1 MPIEFVN
8 VDFSYNSDIKI
19 LDNFCLKLP
28 EQGAVCLSGPSGCG
42 KTTLLRLIA
51 GLEYPQQGKIT
62 GIDKLKTAFVFQ
74 ENRLLDWHT
83 ALENVAVVNR
93 GTHPRQIAA
102 KWLER
107 VGLDGEEL
115 KKPRELSGGMKR
127 RVAIARALA
136 ADADILILD
145 EPFVGLDEKLILS
158 ISHQILKAY
167 AGKLLVFV
175 THSAKQVEIF
185 DPLILNLDGPPLRV
199 INS

>member
-8 VDFSYNSDIKI
+8 VDFSYNANMKI
-19 LDNFCLKLP
+19 LDKFCLKLP
-28 EQGAVCLSGPSGCG
+28 DQGAVCLFGPSGCG

-51 GLEYPQQGKIT
+51 GLERPHQGKIT

-83 ALENVAVVNR
+83 ALENVAVVNK
-93 GTHPRQIAA
+93 GPHARQIAA

-107 VGLDGEEL
+107 VGLGGEEL

-136 ADADILILD
+136 ANADILLLD
-145 EPFVGLDEKLILS
+145 EPFVGLDEKLVLS

-185 DPLILNLDGPPLRV
+185 SPLILNLDGSPLYV
-199 INS
+199 KIS